1 MPVVTFSHDNAGTPE
16 SAWFDAGVEDLPPLG
31 DGIVPGPGERLI
43 VMAAHPDDESLG
55 AAGLIHVALH
65 GGAVVHVV
73 VCTAGEASHPR
84 SPTHTPAQ
92 LAERRMQELDA
103 ALQLLRDTALEPAA
117 LTWRHLTLPDGQLAQ
132 HSYHLDAAIQAAVE
146 QPLDDGLPPHDITR
160 TVIAAPYRLDAHPDH
175 EAVGSA
181 AARAATRY
189 HLGLLEFP
197 IWFWHWA
204 EPRHPAWHHWYAL
217 PLGLLARDAKRAV
230 LATHASQIL
239 PLSSAVGDEVLLS
252 EGFQDHFRRATETFR
267 WTAPGLRDSSS
278 SARIFDDL
286 YRRSPDPWDYL
297 GSAYEHRKRA
307 VTLAALPRDH
317 YESAIEAGCSIGV
330 LTAGLAER
338 CSHVLG
344 IDASQVALDAAG
356 QHLADAGNV
365 SLLRAELPAGWPAL
379 PSASV
384 DLVILSEIGYF
395 LAADEFQTLLQRAA
409 VALQPGGVLLLCHWL
424 HPIDGWELSG
434 QAVHDMARSLGWKQV
449 VEHREEDFL
458 LEIFRAPGGGD
469 A

>member
-16 SAWFDAGVEDLPPLG
+16 SAWFDAGVEDLPRLG
-31 DGIVPGPGERLI
+31 DGVVPGRGERLI
-43 VMAAHPDDESLG
+43 VLAAHPDDESLG
-55 AAGLIHVALH
+55 AAGLIHMALH
-65 GGAVVHVV
+65 GGAVVHVII
-73 VCTAGEASHPR
+73 CTAGEASHPH
-84 SPTHTPAQ
+84 SPTHSPGQ
-92 LAERRMQELDA
+92 LAERRRQELDA
-103 ALQLLRDTALEPAA
+103 ALQLLRDAVPEPAA
-117 LTWRHLTLPDGQLAQ
+117 LSWRHLDLPDGQLAR
-132 HSYHLDAAIQAAVE
+132 HADDLESALHVAMDRPPGEASLHQAF
-146 QPLDDGLPPHDITR
+146 TR
-160 TVIAAPYRLDAHPDH
+160 TVIAAPYRADAHPDH

-181 AARAATRY
+181 AARTATRRD
-189 HLGLLEFP
+189 LGLLEFP

-204 EPRHPAWHHWYAL
+204 EPPHPAWHHWHAL
-217 PLGLLARDAKRAV
+217 ALNTASRDAKRAV
-230 LATHASQIL
+230 LAAHRSQTS
-239 PLSSAVGDEVLLS
+239 PLSPAAGDEVLLS
-252 EGFQDHFRRATETFR
+252 EGFQDHFRRGTETFR

-278 SARIFDDL
+278 AARIFDDL

-356 QHLADAGNV
+356 QRLADAGNV

-434 QAVHDMARSLGWKQV
+434 QVVHDMARSLGWKQV